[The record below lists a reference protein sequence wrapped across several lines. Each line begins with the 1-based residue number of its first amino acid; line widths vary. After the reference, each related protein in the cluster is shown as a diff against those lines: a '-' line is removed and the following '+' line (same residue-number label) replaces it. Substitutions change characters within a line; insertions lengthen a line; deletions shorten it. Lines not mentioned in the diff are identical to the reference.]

1 MLQRRMFW
9 KLRIVP
15 NDGEEIAR
23 RTGDD
28 EKISKKALEKISE
41 AFFSYSCRFYAGG
54 FEKCSLGI
62 FFVKVNK

>member
-28 EKISKKALEKISE
+28 GEGPAAAQVVETGYVVAVLVSE
-41 AFFSYSCRFYAGG
+41 QNVFRDEMVLRCIR
-54 FEKCSLGI
+54 
-62 FFVKVNK
+62 VD